1 LLRRR
6 PIEVPV
12 DPDARVAFMNG
23 ATLAEWMEFRRTNT
37 ITVSMHVKWWWR
49 RTWRVL
55 R

>member
-1 LLRRR
+1 MLRRR
-6 PIEVPV
+6 PIEVPQ
-12 DPDARVAFMNG
+12 DPDAREAFENG
-23 ATLAEWMEFRRTNT
+23 ATVDEWSEFGRTNI